1 MTTTERFPRRG
12 LAALGLTALAL
23 ASGSAG
29 AQPSSVATPP
39 GPVSAGPDVPTADAR
54 VKGVTLKR
62 CLELAAR
69 NYPRVHEALAKARA
83 QRAGVDVAHFAPYTE
98 FYASATG
105 GPAPRVQGTNVFS
118 PNSDAALTNKMAFA
132 WQVDVQGL
140 VPLWTFGKVS
150 NLWDAAEAG
159 AKAAEHAVE
168 KERNELKLA
177 VRRAYFGAQAAH
189 DALQIAT
196 EAIRGIDRYL
206 PALERKVQSGDADE
220 IDLLKL
226 KMQHAELEA
235 RESEARRAEATSL
248 SGLRFLTGLTG
259 PISVSGE
266 PLVRTRHELGPL
278 ARYLTAARLYR
289 PEVNM
294 VRAGVLA
301 REAQVRLERAR
312 YFPDLN
318 LVIQGQWHRSP
329 ERTDQR
335 NPFVSDGANA
345 LSYGAG
351 LMLNYKLDFLPTIA
365 RVSRAEAELEAMRAS
380 ERYALGGVGVEVE
393 DAYREAED
401 AKRRLDAL
409 TRATALAERWLSQV
423 EQRIAVGTFDEK
435 EMFDPTRELAFK
447 RFGKLSA
454 IFEYN
459 IALAKLALATG
470 LDQGL
475 ADE

>member
-1 MTTTERFPRRG
+1 
-12 LAALGLTALAL
+12 
-23 ASGSAG
+23 
-29 AQPSSVATPP
+29 
-39 GPVSAGPDVPTADAR
+39 
-54 VKGVTLKR
+54 
-62 CLELAAR
+62 
-69 NYPRVHEALAKARA
+69 
-83 QRAGVDVAHFAPYTE
+83 
-98 FYASATG
+98 
-105 GPAPRVQGTNVFS
+105 VQGTNVFS
-118 PNSDAALTNKMAFA
+118 PNSDAALTKDMAFA
-132 WQVDVQGL
+132 WQVEVEGL

-189 DALQIAT
+189 DALEIAV
-196 EAIRGIDRYL
+196 EAIRGIDRYI
-206 PALERKVQSGDADE
+206 PSLERKVQSGDADE

-226 KMQHAELEA
+226 KMQRAELEA
-235 RESEARRAEATSL
+235 RESEARRAVATSL
-248 SGLRFLTGLTG
+248 SGLRFLTCLTG
-259 PISVSGE
+259 AISVSAE

-318 LVIQGQWHRSP
+318 LVIAGQWHRSP

-345 LSYGAG
+345 LGYGAG

-365 RVSRAEAELEAMRAS
+365 RVGRAEAELEAMRAS